1 MSTIVPRNVDSENP
15 FDVIKQTN
23 DDGSECWSA
32 RDLQQLLGYVKW
44 SEFHN
49 AIERAMSAAVNVG
62 VGVDENFTGSS
73 KVSGS
78 RGPAQQDYCLTR
90 YAAYL
95 VAMNGD
101 PRKEEIA
108 AAQTYFA
115 VKTRAAE
122 LAAIEPRR
130 ELSNRELALAVIAEA
145 DRADLAEERLAIAAP
160 KVEIY
165 DEWIETGHH
174 VNMKTFAKRIAFPGS
189 VTALCR
195 TLRDI
200 GVFVE
205 YRIPVGDNQDWANFP
220 TASWAEYFVIFNA
233 RIKQGVYRDTA
244 FILPPGQ
251 VLVWK
256 ELRRHGYDVQRPIID

>member
-1 MSTIVPRNVDSENP
+1 
-15 FDVIKQTN
+15 
-23 DDGSECWSA
+23 
-32 RDLQQLLGYVKW
+32 
-44 SEFHN
+44 
-49 AIERAMSAAVNVG
+49 MSAATNVG
-62 VGVDENFTGSS
+62 VSVVENFTGTS

-108 AAQTYFA
+108 RAQEYFA
-115 VKTRAAE
+115 VKTREAE
-122 LAAIEPRR
+122 MGLVPQRQ
-130 ELSNRELALAVIAEA
+130 LSNRELALMYIAEL

-174 VNMKTFAKRIAFPGS
+174 INMKTFAKRIAFPGH
-189 VTALCR
+189 VTALCKA
-195 TLRDI
+195 LRDI
-200 GVFVE
+200 GVFVG
-205 YRIPVGDNQDWANFP
+205 YRIPVGEYQDWANFP
-220 TASWAEYFVIFNA
+220 TAPWEQYFVIFNT
-233 RIKQGVYRDTA
+233 RIKQSVFRDTA

-256 ELRRHGYDVQRPIID
+256 ELKRHGYDVQRPIID